1 MAKKKTI
8 NVITAVSDPILGTTY
23 KSQPVAT
30 IPEDIVHAQKQYKKF
45 KTQQTHKVRGE
56 RTKNK

>member
-1 MAKKKTI
+1 MANKNI
-8 NVITAVSDPILGTTY
+8 RNVIVATTDPILGTTY
-23 KSQPVAT
+23 KTQPVAT
-30 IPEDIVHAQKQYKKF
+30 ISEDIVHAQKQYKNF

>member
-8 NVITAVSDPILGTTY
+8 NVITAISDPILGTTY

-30 IPEDIVHAQKQYKKF
+30 IPEDIVHAQKQYKNF
-45 KTQQTHKVRGE
+45 KTHQTHKVRGE

>member
-8 NVITAVSDPILGTTY
+8 NVITAISDPILGTTY

-30 IPEDIVHAQKQYKKF
+30 IPEDIVHAQKQYKNF

>member
-1 MAKKKTI
+1 MAKKSTI

-23 KSQPVAT
+23 KTEPVAT
-30 IPEDIVHAQKQYKKF
+30 IPEEIVHAQKQYKNF
-45 KTQQTHKVRGE
+45 KTQYTHKVRGE